1 MKGEKYGAI
10 WVAWYW
16 GFTTLP
22 PSLGQMY
29 TRAMGMNG
37 IQMHTNGSLQPAKSE
52 SSNIRC
58 VGMSRNIGSCWDE
71 SIQCTIEAHMAE
83 CSPKL
88 LSWIP
93 HGKALISSNVIE
105 VLPQH
110 SGIQFSRASVVFY
123 CPHKWQWLIIYS
135 NWLILQWLW
144 EAGSTLVHLI
154 FTYPSTEWDGR
165 DLENQHIEFCT
176 GKSLQFALSMLAASL
191 DQRMF
196 FYPMA

>member
-1 MKGEKYGAI
+1 MFLLSSEWLTAREMPLYGGWLGPAVSPLLWTIRKISFMLCHYSSRSEMKGEKHGAI

-22 PSLGQMY
+22 PSPGQMY
-29 TRAMGMNG
+29 
-37 IQMHTNGSLQPAKSE
+37 
-52 SSNIRC
+52 
-58 VGMSRNIGSCWDE
+58 IGSCWDE

-83 CSPKL
+83 CSPKV
-88 LSWIP
+88 LSW
-93 HGKALISSNVIE
+93 

-191 DQRMF
+191 DPRMF